1 MKRLISHRSFRA
13 DGNEPRLT
21 CLENTCTKPQAADKA
36 LRATATLREQAAAE
50 RERWSTEAAAAR
62 AAAAAATAESAESQQ
77 RLREELHGLRG
88 TLELSSNSTEGLRE
102 ALGQRD
108 GEIERLQTE
117 LEGAARGAAKAAR
130 ERDEERAAAAAAAAA
145 AAQEKE
151 RLLEQRSRLQAEFEE
166 REARAARER
175 RAAARKAEQDAE
187 RRAVERE
194 KEVAEKAEGEAA
206 TSKKQLRALSK

>member
-1 MKRLISHRSFRA
+1 MQRLISHRSFRRA

-21 CLENTCTKPQAADKA
+21 YLENTCTKPQAADKA

-77 RLREELHGLRG
+77 RLREELRGLRG
-88 TLELSSNSTEGLRE
+88 TLELSSDSTEGLRE

-108 GEIERLQTE
+108 GKIERLQTE

-130 ERDEERAAAAAAAAA
+130 ERDEERAAAA
-145 AAQEKE
+145 QEKE

-166 REARAARER
+166 REARAAKER